1 MAERYPGDE
10 AAANGFGRRSLREQ
24 ESWLLFQANIP
35 APPDMRAGPT
45 GWRLSAGGVPI
56 PPLPD
61 AVAKPKYFAEEVEVV
76 RASLTDA
83 QLSLPQY
90 AADNHA
96 AWAAYFER
104 RQQQRLASTNGAPVV
119 GGRQNSEGRHLW
131 WGVPGRTLEGVLTY
145 LEGGNDP
152 PLAYPARAA
161 APAQHRRAGPW
172 APRRFGSSSSSSSSR
187 SSSHSSGTPALLGVK
202 AEPAAETPLG
212 RRTRSAGIVINEG
225 GRRASS
231 SAPPPR
237 FVKPKTEPGLAP
249 VKKEP
254 AAPVTTELDD
264 DDAALEWARRDSIA
278 MEKERLEKA
287 KERQC
292 AALLRFAER
301 RRGRDEGGVVVICDS
316 DDDDDDAPPPVRHGD
331 AGQGSSRGARV
342 KEEKADDDDGGD
354 GGDFSQFFL

>member
-1 MAERYPGDE
+1 M
-10 AAANGFGRRSLREQ
+10 LR
-24 ESWLLFQANIP
+24 
-35 APPDMRAGPT
+35 
-45 GWRLSAGGVPI
+45 
-56 PPLPD
+56 
-61 AVAKPKYFAEEVEVV
+61 
-76 RASLTDA
+76 
-83 QLSLPQY
+83 
-90 AADNHA
+90 
-96 AWAAYFER
+96 
-104 RQQQRLASTNGAPVV
+104 
-119 GGRQNSEGRHLW
+119 
-131 WGVPGRTLEGVLTY
+131 
-145 LEGGNDP
+145 
-152 PLAYPARAA
+152 
-161 APAQHRRAGPW
+161 
-172 APRRFGSSSSSSSSR
+172 
-187 SSSHSSGTPALLGVK
+187 LGVK
-202 AEPAAETPLG
+202 AEPAAETSLG
-212 RRTRSAGIVINEG
+212 RRTRSTGIVINEG
-225 GRRASS
+225 GRRAYS

-301 RRGRDEGGVVVICDS
+301 RRGRDEGGVIVICDS